1 MDPYL
6 AQIVMFGGDFAP
18 QSWAFCDGHQMSIA
32 ENPALFSLLGT
43 TYGGDGQ
50 VSFGLPDL
58 RGRIPVGTGQ
68 GSGLSPVQL
77 GQTGGTET
85 FTLRT
90 NNLPAHNH
98 QLIALSE
105 AANDAAPAGNLIAK
119 TGGNLTYTGARPDA
133 AMHASA
139 ISITGK
145 GTPIT
150 NVQPYLAINFI
161 IAIDGIYPY
170 RG

>member
-1 MDPYL
+1 MDSYL

-18 QSWAFCDGHQMSIA
+18 RSWALCDGRQIPIGA
-32 ENPALFSLLGT
+32 NTALFSLLGT
-43 TYGGDGQ
+43 TYGGDS
-50 VSFGLPDL
+50 VVTFGLPDL

-98 QLIALSE
+98 KLIALSE
-105 AANDAAPAGNLIAK
+105 AANDAAPAANLIAN
-119 TGGNLTYTGARPDA
+119 TGGNLTYTDATPDT

-161 IAIDGIYPY
+161 ICVRGGYPTRY
-170 RG
+170 

>member
-6 AQIVMFGGDFAP
+6 AQIVMFAGKSAP
-18 QSWAFCDGHQMSIA
+18 RSWAFCDGQQMPIE

-43 TYGGDGQ
+43 TFGGDGQ
-50 VSFGLPDL
+50 VTFALPDL
-58 RGRIPVGTGQ
+58 RGRIPVGTGK
-68 GSGLSPVQL
+68 SVVL
-77 GQTGGTET
+77 GQIGGAET

-98 QLIALSE
+98 QLIAFSE
-105 AANDAAPAGNLIAK
+105 AANDAAPAGNLIAN
-119 TGGNLTYTGARPDA
+119 TGKDLAYTLEQDYA
-133 AMHASA
+133 AEAMMAATA
-139 ISITGK
+139 ISITGQ

-161 IAIDGIYPY
+161 IAVEGIYPY
-170 RG
+170 HG